1 MELIVSFNHALGLSV
16 LMVTHEEEMAAYAH
30 RIVRFLDGRI
40 EPGGD
45 REAA

>member
-1 MELIVSFNHALGLSV
+1 
-16 LMVTHEEEMAAYAH
+16 MVTHEEEMAAYAH

-40 EPGGD
+40 ASETGG